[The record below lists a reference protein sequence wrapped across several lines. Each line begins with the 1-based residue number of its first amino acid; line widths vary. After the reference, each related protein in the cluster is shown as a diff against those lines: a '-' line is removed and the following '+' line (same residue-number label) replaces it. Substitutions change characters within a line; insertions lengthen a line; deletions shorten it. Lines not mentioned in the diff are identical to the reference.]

1 LPMGEVDLDVNSASS
16 SGYFYAPNN
25 EDRQGPYT
33 LVNGSARW
41 AHERYAFSVW
51 AKNITNV
58 IVPISVNQ
66 APTATA
72 VGYAAPRMFG
82 VTVGMK
88 F

>member
-1 LPMGEVDLDVNSASS
+1 V
-16 SGYFYAPNN
+16 
-25 EDRQGPYT
+25 
-33 LVNGSARW
+33 VNGSAHW
-41 AHERYAFSVW
+41 AYEQYLLSVW

-72 VGYAAPRMFG
+72 VGYAAPRTFG
-82 VTVGMK
+82 VTVGIK

>member
-1 LPMGEVDLDVNSASS
+1 V
-16 SGYFYAPNN
+16 
-25 EDRQGPYT
+25 
-33 LVNGSARW
+33 VNGSARW
-41 AHERYAFSVW
+41 ADEKYLLSVW

-72 VGYAAPRMFG
+72 LGYAAPRTFG
-82 VTVGMK
+82 VTIGIR